1 MRSRPLPLAL
11 ISLLRCRLVDSWG
24 YCNDKDVSCAKW
36 ANNGECK
43 GENAELVKKL
53 CPLSCKTCSLLCRDE
68 EEECEGWAK
77 GGQCEINRD
86 FMSKTCPT
94 SCGTCKP
101 VCYDKDEMCGQWAR
115 SGECKKNPSMILP
128 TCPVS
133 CGVCTSMCFDK
144 ITECPQWAAHG
155 DCNSNPGFMLK
166 SCPVSC
172 SVCDEKEHGSKKCAD
187 RDRHQCLALGEQECV
202 RNPSTVMRLCP
213 DLCGLCTLAC
223 EDRQTDCHGWAAAK
237 EGLGCKLDKDY
248 MLDNCPHSCNICPKI
263 PEYAPR
269 IKKAEL

>member
-1 MRSRPLPLAL
+1 MRSWPLPLAL
-11 ISLLRCRLVDSWG
+11 ISLWRCRLVESWG

-144 ITECPQWAAHG
+144 IIG
-155 DCNSNPGFMLK
+155 
-166 SCPVSC
+166 
-172 SVCDEKEHGSKKCAD
+172 
-187 RDRHQCLALGEQECV
+187 
-202 RNPSTVMRLCP
+202 NPSTVMRLCP
-213 DLCGLCTLAC
+213 DLCGACGLCTLAC
-223 EDRQTDCHGWAAAK
+223 EDRQKIRYSYLFAHLRDWRQNHTSIGP
-237 EGLGCKLDKDY
+237 EGLPPAPA
-248 MLDNCPHSCNICPKI
+248 CPDCTG
-263 PEYAPR
+263 
-269 IKKAEL
+269 